1 MLQFCS
7 NSKIYLISGRRSTFL
22 NRNIIV
28 TKKLIM
34 YIAQHHAKR
43 ANNHKESN
51 LVSYRLCGCTSGA
64 LIVVQQ
70 LTSLLLLK
78 WGNQKN
84 GHNNKIYSIYGI
96 SHGIA
101 PREACFWMFESKKHK
116 GDGNDQHY
124 QANYSGSFLCHF

>member
-1 MLQFCS
+1 MAASSCC
-7 NSKIYLISGRRSTFL
+7 RRAKLRGIGSSLTFG
-22 NRNIIV
+22 
-28 TKKLIM
+28 
-34 YIAQHHAKR
+34 Q
-43 ANNHKESN
+43 KEAA
-51 LVSYRLCGCTSGA
+51 A
-64 LIVVQQ
+64 LIVQSRRWSYGRVKWAAARRLFSFAVVRQ

-84 GHNNKIYSIYGI
+84 SHNNKIYSIYGI

-124 QANYSGSFLCHF
+124 QANYSGSFLCHFYFLRR